1 MVRCRHS
8 SSTASRS
15 PFPPGE
21 GIMRYSSLQTPIY
34 RTTEENRYTHSFK
47 SFIWIYG
54 AEKRKEVVSLR
65 KCFVKL
71 HRRKEKTVIP
81 SQCAHWRGNPFSLKN
96 ATNMNISGWETDCHT
111 SDIGHWFA
119 MTVLLFVQFYFSETD
134 PYPYFLRYFA
144 VRTGTGVFP
153 ASARIQ
159 KPMPMSP
166 ARARLIML

>member
-1 MVRCRHS
+1 MIFSVRRYPKDIFPHTS
-8 SSTASRS
+8 AMAVLGNTILS
-15 PFPPGE
+15 PHNHKAAYYE
-21 GIMRYSSLQTPIY
+21 GLS
-34 RTTEENRYTHSFK
+34 
-47 SFIWIYG
+47 
-54 AEKRKEVVSLR
+54 KELFR
-65 KCFVKL
+65 QFVQ
-71 HRRKEKTVIP
+71 RESKTVIP

-96 ATNMNISGWETDCHT
+96 ATNLNISGWETDCHT

-134 PYPYFLRYFA
+134 PYPYFLKYFA